1 MSGVVTIIGWVGF
14 YLGLVIGLLAIPLG
28 LGGNFIILGCAV
40 LLGVVTGF
48 EQVGIWSLAAMAA
61 LAIIGEVIESVLG
74 VFTVRKFG
82 ASRWAMLGTFV
93 GGIGGAILGSPIMPV
108 VGSLIGAFIG
118 AFLGAFIAEIIYRRH
133 VQSSL
138 RAGWGA
144 FVGRIL
150 AVLIKFEI
158 GIVMIIIVLWRIHG
172 GGE

>member
-1 MSGVVTIIGWVGF
+1 MSEVLTVLGWVGF
-14 YLGLVIGLLAIPLG
+14 YLGLVVGLLAIPLG
-28 LGGNFIILGCAV
+28 LGGTFIILADAV

-48 EQVGIWSLAAMAA
+48 ERVGIWALVAMAA

-93 GGIGGAILGSPIMPV
+93 GGIGGAILGSPILPV
-108 VGSLIGAFIG
+108 IGSLIGAFIG
-118 AFLGAFIAEIIYRRH
+118 AFLGAFIAEIIYRRQ

-150 AVLIKFEI
+150 AALIKFEI
-158 GIVMIIIVLWRIHG
+158 GIIMIIIVWWQIQHG
-172 GGE
+172 